1 MNKLVFKKILNDYL
15 IFLII
20 ALISTSIIV
29 WIFQAVNYLDLIV
42 EGGKNYTTYIKYSL
56 LNLPKIVSKIFPFVI
71 FFSFFYILNKF
82 ESDNELIIFWSFGIN
97 KIQLVYFFFYFSL
110 ILMLIQILLVAFVV
124 PNTLK
129 YSRILMQN
137 SNVNFF
143 EGFIKPKKFNDTI
156 KNLTIFSENKDKNG
170 NLENI
175 FLKKRTGRNSYQ
187 ITYAKIGKLRIGTNN
202 ILELYD
208 GETINN
214 NNDEISKF
222 KFERSDYGL
231 NNLES
236 NVVEYI
242 KLQETPT
249 FVILSCLNRLFE
261 IKINFLNK
269 IRSDIYALNCQ
280 SKSLQN
286 IFQELYKRFIIPL
299 YIPVLILLTISLI
312 LKSKEDKNFL
322 LMKIL
327 VFLSN
332 FFLIIFA
339 ESSVKFISGEI
350 AKNFLFLLL
359 PFMLAVMSIFLLSYK
374 FKLKFMSFIKK

>member
-82 ESDNELIIFWSFGIN
+82 ESNNELIIFWSFGIN

-110 ILMLIQILLVAFVV
+110 ILMLIQILLAAFVV

-175 FLKKRTGRNSYQ
+175 FLKKRTGLNSYQ

-286 IFQELYKRFIIPL
+286 IFKELYKRFIIPL

>member
-110 ILMLIQILLVAFVV
+110 ILMLIQILLAAFVV

-175 FLKKRTGRNSYQ
+175 FLKKRTGLNSYQ

-269 IRSDIYALNCQ
+269 IRSDKYALNCQ

-286 IFQELYKRFIIPL
+286 IFKELYKRFIIPL

>member
-110 ILMLIQILLVAFVV
+110 ILMLIQILLAAFVV

-175 FLKKRTGRNSYQ
+175 FLKKRTGLNSYQ

-286 IFQELYKRFIIPL
+286 IFKELYKRFIIPL

>member
-110 ILMLIQILLVAFVV
+110 ILMLIQILLAAFVV

-175 FLKKRTGRNSYQ
+175 FLKKRTGLNSYQ

-269 IRSDIYALNCQ
+269 IRSDKYALNCE

-286 IFQELYKRFIIPL
+286 IFKELYKRFIIPL
-299 YIPVLILLTISLI
+299 YIPLLILLTISLI

>member
-129 YSRILMQN
+129 YSRILLQN

-175 FLKKRTGRNSYQ
+175 FLKKRTGLNSYQ

-269 IRSDIYALNCQ
+269 IRSDIYALNCK
-280 SKSLQN
+280 SKNLQN
-286 IFQELYKRFIIPL
+286 IFKELYKRFIIPL

>member
-56 LNLPKIVSKIFPFVI
+56 LNLPKIVSKILPFVI

-110 ILMLIQILLVAFVV
+110 ILMLIQILLAAFVV

-175 FLKKRTGRNSYQ
+175 FLKKRTGLNSYQ

-286 IFQELYKRFIIPL
+286 IFKELYKRFIIPL

>member
-175 FLKKRTGRNSYQ
+175 FLKKRTGLNSYQ

-231 NNLES
+231 NNLEF

-286 IFQELYKRFIIPL
+286 IFKELYKRFIIPL

-350 AKNFLFLLL
+350 AKDFLFLLL

>member
-175 FLKKRTGRNSYQ
+175 FLKKRTGLNSYQ

-286 IFQELYKRFIIPL
+286 IFKELYKRFIIPL

-350 AKNFLFLLL
+350 AKDFLFLLL

>member
-42 EGGKNYTTYIKYSL
+42 EGGKNFTTYIKYSL

-110 ILMLIQILLVAFVV
+110 ILMLIQILLAAFVV

-175 FLKKRTGRNSYQ
+175 FLKKRTGLNSYQ

-269 IRSDIYALNCQ
+269 IRSDKYALNCQ

-286 IFQELYKRFIIPL
+286 IFKELYKRFIIPL